1 MNKRFV
7 FWGIFCVITIFSF
20 AQERFS
26 IRGIANEELNNQLLY
41 FCLMNGVEKAEEVV
55 LYTCW

>member
-26 IRGIANEELNNQLLY
+26 IRGIANE
-41 FCLMNGVEKAEEVV
+41 
-55 LYTCW
+55 